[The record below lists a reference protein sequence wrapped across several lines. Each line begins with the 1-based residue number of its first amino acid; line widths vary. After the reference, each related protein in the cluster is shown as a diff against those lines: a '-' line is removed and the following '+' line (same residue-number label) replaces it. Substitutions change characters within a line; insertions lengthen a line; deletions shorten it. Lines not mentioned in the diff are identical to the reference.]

1 MSKAQSSAPAPAPTK
16 GKGGSSTSKGKGAG
30 PVAQPPGGSNQSDQQ
45 INDMLQHM
53 ASGMSW
59 DQLMVDNQI
68 RNEGRRRSARG
79 KKKKKKF
86 KGSVGNSINPDVP
99 TTTPA

>member
-1 MSKAQSSAPAPAPTK
+1 MSKAQPSASASAPAPAPSK
-16 GKGGSSTSKGKGAG
+16 GKGGSTTSKGKGAG
-30 PVAQPPGGSNQSDQQ
+30 PVEQGGSNQSDQQ

-59 DQLMVDNQI
+59 DQLMVDNQVS
-68 RNEGRRRSARG
+68 RRRSTRG

-86 KGSVGNSINPDVP
+86 KGSVGNSVNPDVP
-99 TTTPA
+99 TTTPV